1 MNSNCKK
8 SKAFTLTELLVVVIV
23 IGVLSAIILPKF
35 SKVVETRKTT
45 EAEELMSAVRT
56 EQEKRCTLDKD
67 YLVRLSEVK
76 DILPTEETKNFTYT
90 LTSTGITAQS
100 KGKYNYTLKMP
111 SYKDGRICCENE
123 EECKKLNKD
132 YPLCSSLIAQ
142 ADYQSGEECSGSACD
157 LSKKPADFTTSCG
170 CGRMK
175 LSYFCHQ
182 ESGGWRPQPTGSC
195 ILPEGACQTGAT
207 QQQSCVKNGSTG
219 TQTRKCS
226 SCSWGEWSECKIQCD
241 ISKKPADS
249 TTSCGCGRMKLSY
262 FCHQESGGWRP
273 QPVGSCILPEGAC
286 QTGATQQQS
295 CVKNGRTGTQTR
307 KCSSCRWGEWSECD
321 VPPCPYGER
330 SDGTCK
336 EALIIYEPV
345 FTGAQKIPACPVASN
360 PVVTS
365 KDCTNLRCPNGGTFS
380 YTTGSWDST
389 CNYRNGPPHAF
400 TAHVQAVKAKH
411 NGSDWWFCVFNNFEC
426 KKGNTTVFL

>member
-8 SKAFTLTELLVVVIV
+8 RKAFTLTELLVVVIV

-56 EQEKRCTLDKD
+56 EQEKRCILDKD

-157 LSKKPADFTTSCG
+157 LSKKPADFTTSCD
-170 CGRMK
+170 CGGTV
-175 LSYFCHQ
+175 YQQFVCNQ
-182 ESGGWRPQPTGSC
+182 ESGEWKLKGEVTC
-195 ILPEGACQTGAT
+195 VLPEGTCFNGAI
-207 QQQSCVKNGSTG
+207 QQQSCVRG
-219 TQTRKCS
+219 
-226 SCSWGEWSECKIQCD
+226 
-241 ISKKPADS
+241 
-249 TTSCGCGRMKLSY
+249 
-262 FCHQESGGWRP
+262 
-273 QPVGSCILPEGAC
+273 
-286 QTGATQQQS
+286 
-295 CVKNGRTGTQTR
+295 GRTGTQTR